1 MATVTRTPTDV
12 ETVGD
17 LIARLGG
24 IDPVR
29 IRWKPTPGTATEKD
43 LLDLVDGDAKRLCE
57 LVDGTLVEKAVGTQ
71 ESFLAVTLI
80 VFLGGYVRANRL
92 GKVGGAD
99 ALARMLGGNV
109 RMPDVSFFSRERW
122 RALAN
127 RKAAIAAISPD
138 LAVEVLSKKNT
149 RAEMARK
156 RREYF
161 AGGTRL
167 VWEINPRRRTV
178 ATYTSPTEHVTLTEA
193 DTLDGDAVLPGFTLP
208 LAELFNDP
216 SDAD

>member
-1 MATVTRTPTDV
+1 MATATLTPLDV

-43 LLDLVDGDAKRLCE
+43 LLDVVDGDDRRLCE
-57 LVDGTLVEKAVGTQ
+57 LVDGTLVEKAVGTEQ
-71 ESFLAVTLI
+71 SLLAATLI
-80 VFLGGYVRANRL
+80 VFLGAFVRAHRL
-92 GKVGGAD
+92 GKVGAPDG
-99 ALARMLGGNV
+99 LMRMLEGNV
-109 RMPDVSFFSRERW
+109 RMPDVFFIARERW
-122 RALAN
+122 RALPD
-127 RKAAIAAISPD
+127 RRAAVTELSPD

-149 RAEMARK
+149 RREMARK

-161 AGGTRL
+161 ASGTRL
-167 VWEINPRRRTV
+167 VWQIDPRRRTLAV
-178 ATYTSPTEHVTLTEA
+178 YTSPTDHVTLTEA
-193 DTLDGDAVLPGFTLP
+193 DTLGGGDLLPGFTLP

-216 SDAD
+216 SDED